1 MYGCT
6 LRFWGCESPFSLE
19 DLLKRQGQGIT
30 LLRGLIEEGNKLAKR
45 AADVLEEA
53 SIARKSARITVSSR
67 HVGGIDALADQYAK
81 LRALL
86 DDACRG
92 LCSLTPTSTPAAK
105 LQQDMAIWKYSYYN
119 KMTEIRPNLFE
130 DSDISSLKDGML
142 HRSDDPTL
150 SAKFLQHFLTQRY
163 GPTKTKSFDFLSGSF
178 GKQTYFTTVTWQDG
192 QNEELV
198 IRKMDAVPIMLHR
211 QFLLDREFD
220 LVTLVHKT
228 GYICPQPLDLGWDVP
243 GVDGNFY
250 TIKSIPGKIPVS
262 ILEGKKE
269 AISELLVLFTG
280 CIVPSFSL
288 NCTTRPWS
296 RSGTMWRGS
305 LGLAL
310 RMTRPSSDCTGFL
323 PAGMST
329 EPRSSTCRRPSRPL
343 HSAGCGATYP
353 ATHGGQSWF
362 MGTLASTTCSL
373 WATVSPPC
381 WTGSGPTLEPLSRI

>member
-1 MYGCT
+1 MYGCN
-6 LRFWGCESPFSLE
+6 LRLGGCESPFSLE

-67 HVGGIDALADQYAK
+67 HVVGIDALADQYPKYA
-81 LRALL
+81 ALL
-86 DDACRG
+86 EDAWRG

-105 LQQDMAIWKYSYYN
+105 LQQDMAIWEYSYYN

-130 DSDISSLKDGML
+130 DSDISSLQDGTL

-150 SAKFLQHFLTQRY
+150 SAKFLQDFFTQRY
-163 GPTKTKSFDFLSGSF
+163 GPTKIKSFDFLSGSF
-178 GKQTYFTTVTWQDG
+178 GKQTYFTTVNWQDG

-243 GVDGNFY
+243 GVDGNCY
-250 TIKSIPGKIPVS
+250 TTKSIRRKILVS
-262 ILEGKKE
+262 FLEGKKE
-269 AISELLVLFTG
+269 AISELLLCTG

-288 NCTTRPWS
+288 KCTTRPWG
-296 RSGTMWRGS
+296 RSGTTWRGS
-305 LGLAL
+305 LDMAQ
-310 RMTRPSSDCTGFL
+310 RMRRSSSDCTGFL

-329 EPRSSTCRRPSRPL
+329 ELRSSTCRRPSRPL
-343 HSAGCGATYP
+343 HSVGCGATYP

-362 MGTLASTTCSL
+362 MGTLASQHALCGRPYHRRAGL
-373 WATVSPPC
+373 GVLQIWSP
-381 WTGSGPTLEPLSRI
+381 